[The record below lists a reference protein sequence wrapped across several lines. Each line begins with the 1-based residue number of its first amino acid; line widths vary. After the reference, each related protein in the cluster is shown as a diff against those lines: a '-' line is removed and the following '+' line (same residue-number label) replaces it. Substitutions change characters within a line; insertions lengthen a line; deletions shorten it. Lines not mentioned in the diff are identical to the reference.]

1 MANIRDNLDEAI
13 LHVGTLKKALDEYE
27 ASAKDEEAKQPKRE
41 LRPDNASSIVQEI
54 LGALKQDT
62 LMYQSYI
69 DTIAMISP
77 GTSAYI
83 QKLLESY
90 EKERI
95 RITDMFDETFLKG
108 FKEPSIE
115 WTRELNRMEKE
126 TKPLLSLGDYM
137 DELITIA
144 YDCFG
149 DMIKFLEK

>member
-1 MANIRDNLDEAI
+1 MSNLRDNLDEVI
-13 LHVGTLKKALDEYE
+13 LHVRAIKKALDEYE
-27 ASAKDEEAKQPKRE
+27 ASAKDEEVKQPKRE

-77 GTSAYI
+77 GISAYI
-83 QKLLESY
+83 QELLESY

-95 RITDMFDETFLKG
+95 RVTDMFDETFLKE